1 MVAGKGMKMDIVLP
15 HDENLRCLRQAEIF
29 QRLTEEDLEPLSE
42 LARLQRYAQ
51 GQLISCRA
59 DDERGIFV
67 IAHGGVRLY
76 LVSCGGRELELF
88 RRRTGDVFELGGLDP
103 SVPDAMLAEAL
114 IDDTFIY
121 VIPWPWFLTFVSSS
135 PDAASS
141 LAILMLRRCAEERAL
156 LQELAFYPIAARLAR
171 KLVELARGNGLH
183 AVGETHEVLA
193 AMIGARREDV
203 TKALRHLRDEGLVSF
218 RYHGRQGIL
227 VLDLERLA
235 SYGERAA

>member
-1 MVAGKGMKMDIVLP
+1 MKMDILLA

-29 QRLTEEDLEPLSE
+29 HRLTEEDLEPLSE
-42 LARLQRYAQ
+42 IARSQRYAQ
-51 GQLISCRA
+51 RQLISCRA
-59 DDERGIFV
+59 EDERGIFV

-76 LVSCGGRELELF
+76 LVSYGGRELELF

-103 SVPDAMLAEAL
+103 SVPDVIMAEAL
-114 IDDTFIY
+114 IDDTIIY
-121 VIPWPWFLTFVSSS
+121 VIPWPWFLTFVSGSA
-135 PDAASS
+135 DAASS

-156 LQELAFYPIAARLAR
+156 LRELAFYPIAARLAR

-218 RYHGRQGIL
+218 RFHGRQGIL

-235 SYGERAA
+235 SYGETAA

>member
-1 MVAGKGMKMDIVLP
+1 MKMDIVLP
-15 HDENLRCLRQAEIF
+15 REENLRCLRQAEIF
-29 QRLTEEDLEPLSE
+29 QRLTEEDLKPLSE
-42 LARLQRYAQ
+42 LARVQRYAQ
-51 GQLISCRA
+51 GQLIACRA
-59 DDERGIFV
+59 DERGIFV
-67 IAHGGVRLY
+67 IARGGVRLY

-103 SVPDAMLAEAL
+103 SVPDTLLAEAL

-121 VIPWPWFLTFVSSS
+121 VIPWPRFLTFVSGS

-156 LQELAFYPIAARLAR
+156 LRELAFYPIAARLAR

-203 TKALRHLRDEGLVSF
+203 TKALRHLRDQGLVSF

-227 VLDLERLA
+227 VLDLKRLA
-235 SYGERAA
+235 SYGESAA